1 MTVNMTINKEKA
13 INVIL
18 LGFTIQFAPLII
30 FSIFLAIFEEY
41 LKSLSP
47 ILNPL
52 IFLLI
57 LGFFLVGYG
66 FFVKG
71 CGLYIKSKGYVS
83 NWGWLGL
90 LSIFGLSVLLL
101 IPANKNVASLEDESL
116 LYDPFKKINIPE
128 LLLTLFISLPVS
140 LPVLCILVVG
150 IFSLLNNLSF
160 STLLKNTG
168 IASVIDIIIY
178 IGWLFILLTQF
189 PTTEF
194 IFNKIIGYK
203 NKCNWK
209 IIILTT
215 VFTYAFST
223 GFVFLSLYVL
233 SFILPHY
240 VEYYINNNN
249 ITNIWELIFTG
260 FSVML
265 LAPVTE
271 EFLFRGI
278 ILQKWAIKW
287 GVKAGILTSSF
298 LFAIVH
304 FRFDII
310 NLSLMGIILSILYL
324 KTRNLLAPT
333 FCHFFYNTFYMI
345 FTTINYFSKSEI
357 ERIAFIS
364 LQEYQNSVQPLLGQ
378 LVFLISIS
386 APFLIY
392 FVYKN
397 FPKNDAIIPYYAND
411 AKTDETN

>member
-13 INVIL
+13 INLIL
-18 LGFTIQFAPLII
+18 LGLTIQFAPLII
-30 FSIFLAIFEEY
+30 FSIFLPFLAIFKES
-41 LKSLSP
+41 LNSLSP
-47 ILNPL
+47 TLNLL
-52 IFLLI
+52 ISLLI

-71 CGLYIKSKGYVS
+71 CGLYIESKGYVS

-90 LSIFGLSVLLL
+90 LSIFGLSILLL
-101 IPANKNVASLEDESL
+101 IPTNKNVASLEDESL
-116 LYDPFKKINIPE
+116 LQNPFKKINIPE
-128 LLLTLFISLPVS
+128 LLLTLFISLPV
-140 LPVLCILVVG
+140 LCILIVG

-168 IASVIDIIIY
+168 IGSVIGIIIY
-178 IGWLFILLTQF
+178 VGWLFILLTQF

-203 NKCNWK
+203 NKYIWK
-209 IIILTT
+209 IISIT
-215 VFTYAFST
+215 VFICAFST
-223 GFVFLSLYVL
+223 EFSSLSLYVL

-240 VEYYINNNN
+240 VEYYINNN
-249 ITNIWELIFTG
+249 ITNIWELIFTS

-271 EFLFRGI
+271 ELLFRGI
-278 ILQKWAIKW
+278 ILQKWSIKW
-287 GVKAGILTSSF
+287 GVKVGILTSSF

-324 KTRNLLAPT
+324 KTRNLLAPI
-333 FCHFFYNTFYMI
+333 FCHFFYNTFCMI
-345 FTTINYFSKSEI
+345 LTTINYFSKSES

-378 LVFLISIS
+378 GVFLISIS

>member
-1 MTVNMTINKEKA
+1 MTINKEKA
-13 INVIL
+13 INIIL
-18 LGFTIQFAPLII
+18 LGLTVQFASLII
-30 FSIFLAIFEEY
+30 FPRFEGY
-41 LKSLSP
+41 LNSLSP
-47 ILNPL
+47 TLNLL
-52 IFLLI
+52 ISLLI
-57 LGFFLVGYG
+57 LGFSLVGYG

-71 CGLYIKSKGYVS
+71 CGLYIESKGYVS
-83 NWGWLGL
+83 NWGGLGL
-90 LSIFGLSVLLL
+90 LLLGLLGIFGLYLSSIFGLSILLL

-128 LLLTLFISLPVS
+128 LLLTLFISISV
-140 LPVLCILVVG
+140 PVLL
-150 IFSLLNNLSF
+150 
-160 STLLKNTG
+160 LLKNTG
-168 IASVIDIIIY
+168 IRSVIYISVIDIIIRVA
-178 IGWLFILLTQF
+178 WLFILLIQF

-203 NKCNWK
+203 NRYNWK
-209 IIILTT
+209 IISIT

-223 GFVFLSLYVL
+223 GFSSVSLYVL

-240 VEYYINNNN
+240 VEYHINDHN

-310 NLSLMGIILSILYL
+310 ELSLIGIILSILYL
-324 KTRNLLAPT
+324 KTRNLLAPI
-333 FCHFFYNTFYMI
+333 FCHFFYNTFWMI

-397 FPKNDAIIPYYAND
+397 FPKNDAIIPYYANE
-411 AKTDETN
+411 AKTNEIN

>member
-1 MTVNMTINKEKA
+1 MTINKEKA

-18 LGFTIQFAPLII
+18 LGLTIQFAPLII
-30 FSIFLAIFEEY
+30 LSIFLAIFEEY

-47 ILNPL
+47 TLKAL
-52 IFLLI
+52 ISLLI

-90 LSIFGLSVLLL
+90 LGIFGLSILLL

-116 LYDPFKKINIPE
+116 PYDPFKKINIPE

-140 LPVLCILVVG
+140 LPVLCILIVG
-150 IFSLLNNLSF
+150 IFSLLNNLSL

-168 IASVIDIIIY
+168 IGSVIGIIIY
-178 IGWLFILLTQF
+178 VGWLFILLTQF

-203 NKCNWK
+203 NKYNWK
-209 IIILTT
+209 IISIT
-215 VFTYAFST
+215 VLMCAFST

-298 LFAIVH
+298 LFAVIH

-324 KTRNLLAPT
+324 KTRNLLAPI
-333 FCHFFYNTFYMI
+333 FCHFFYNTFWMI

-397 FPKNDAIIPYYAND
+397 FPKNDAIIPYYANE
-411 AKTDETN
+411 AKTNEIN